1 MRSAFSIRVVFVVL
15 LLTSLPTLGLPCS
28 ICRCGDPA
36 FFVNGA
42 RSLSRGQWIFTIDNF
57 YTRKTSGAILDEAEL
72 EHEGRTNFFG
82 PLIVQS
88 VHHDDHGAESQRHN
102 SLQLVFNYG
111 LSNRIQVMAAM
122 PYSFNRIS
130 SADESANTNGFGDPE
145 LTLIA
150 HAGSLFGNRA
160 RIGLSGG
167 VRLPLGTTDAKND
180 AGETLDQH
188 SQSGTGAWAGTFG
201 VQAGFG
207 STALP
212 LFLSTSYQVN
222 GSSDQD
228 FRYGNVW
235 RFNFA
240 AQRALGSTVDL
251 IGEINGRY
259 ARRDRA
265 GDLRDVDS
273 GGTVVYFSPGV
284 RVNLARSFSLRV
296 QSQVPIAEDLHGV
309 QNEKTNFRAGLIWT
323 M

>member
-1 MRSAFSIRVVFVVL
+1 MRSAFSIRAIFVVL
-15 LLTSLPTLGLPCS
+15 LLTTLPSLGLPCS
-28 ICRCGDPA
+28 ICKCGDPA

-57 YTRKTSGAILDEAEL
+57 YMRKTSGAVIKDHPDATGVNLL
-72 EHEGRTNFFG
+72 QPLYVQNVQHEEN
-82 PLIVQS
+82 
-88 VHHDDHGAESQRHN
+88 GAESQRQN

-111 LSNRIQVMAAM
+111 LSERLQLMAAV

-130 SADESANTNGFGDPE
+130 SAGESVNTNGFGDPE

-150 HAGSLFGNRA
+150 HAGSLFGNRV
-160 RIGLSGG
+160 RLGLISG
-167 VRLPLGTTDAKND
+167 VRLPLGSTDEKND
-180 AGETLDQH
+180 AGEPLDQH
-188 SQSGTGAWAGTFG
+188 AQSGTGAWAGTLG
-201 VQAGFG
+201 VQAIFG

-222 GSSDQD
+222 GGNDQD

-240 AQRALGSTVDL
+240 AQRSLGSTFDV

-259 ARRDRA
+259 ARRDRV
-265 GDLRDVDS
+265 GDVRDLDS

-284 RVNLARSFSLRV
+284 RINLTTGFSLRV
-296 QSQVPIAEDLHGV
+296 QSQVPVIENLYGA